1 MNTARRSRNQIR
13 STKLET
19 NSNGQKANVLDMF
32 ENKIGILLNE
42 IQKNRS
48 LVVQRG
54 GLLNLKYSVFIC
66 VHLCPIPTS

>member
-1 MNTARRSRNQIR
+1 
-13 STKLET
+13 
-19 NSNGQKANVLDMF
+19 MF